1 MCRPQAKRS
10 RHTVSADYFQ
20 KTIIVNGTRS
30 VRTTLRTY
38 FKLPLMEIGACPL
51 PLLLLRSR
59 TLKKHKVFL
68 LSLLLLLASTVG
80 HAKIVFDSER
90 NGIDGVYVMDDDG
103 SNQTLLTDEFRAH
116 SPSWSPDGRQIV
128 FNRYV
133 HGSVVLCLMHP
144 DGTNIRQLTEKDKSY
159 INRASFS
166 PDGKS
171 LVFNRLTFNLNDGQ
185 KSRTIVLNIETGK
198 MKEISDFWGLQHD
211 WAPDGKHI
219 ICAEPFTDG
228 VNNTIWIMEAD
239 GHNLRPLIP
248 AVVGGEFTIRREFP
262 RWSPDGQQ
270 IVFLQVEW
278 KRAAGGEF
286 FYKAFRYMTCN
297 RNGANLRSLH
307 IPKDMEG
314 NNVDW
319 MDDGESIVFSAY
331 ADIPLN
337 QPLQN
342 FEYPPPNIYKY
353 HIWTRDMTRLTNHPG
368 RDVTI
373 DWISDDVLPVSP
385 QGKKKVT
392 WGTVKQQGSE

>member
-1 MCRPQAKRS
+1 MYKR
-10 RHTVSADYFQ
+10 
-20 KTIIVNGTRS
+20 
-30 VRTTLRTY
+30 
-38 FKLPLMEIGACPL
+38 
-51 PLLLLRSR
+51 
-59 TLKKHKVFL
+59 KVFL
-68 LSLLLLLASTVG
+68 LSLLLLLLASTVVT

-90 NGIDGVYVMDDDG
+90 DGIDGIYVMDDDG
-103 SNQTLLTDEFRAH
+103 SNQTLLTDTFGPY

-128 FNRYV
+128 FKRPV
-133 HGSVVLCLMHP
+133 GVLCLMNA
-144 DGTNIRQLTEKDKSY
+144 DGTNIRQLTKADH

-166 PDGKS
+166 PDGKF
-171 LVFNRLTFNLNDGQ
+171 LVFNRTIEDPGDW
-185 KSRTIVLNIETGK
+185 KDRTVVLNIETGK
-198 MKEISDFWGLQHD
+198 MKEIADFWGIHHD
-211 WAPDGKHI
+211 WSPDGKHI
-219 ICAEPFTDG
+219 ICAEPWTDG

-239 GHNLRPLIP
+239 GHKLRPLVP
-248 AVVGGEFTIRREFP
+248 AAVVGEFTIRREYP

-278 KRAAGGEF
+278 KRAAGGGF
-286 FYKAFRYMTCN
+286 FYKAFRYMICN
-297 RNGANLRSLH
+297 RNGKNLRSLP

-319 MDDGESIVFSAY
+319 MDDGKSIVFSAY

-337 QPLQN
+337 QPLPRD
-342 FEYPPPNIYKY
+342 FEYPPSNIYKY

-368 RDVTI
+368 VDWTI

>member
-1 MCRPQAKRS
+1 MKR
-10 RHTVSADYFQ
+10 HKV
-20 KTIIVNGTRS
+20 VM
-30 VRTTLRTY
+30 L
-38 FKLPLMEIGACPL
+38 C
-51 PLLLLRSR
+51 LLLLG
-59 TLKKHKVFL
+59 
-68 LSLLLLLASTVG
+68 LATVVT
-80 HAKIVFDSER
+80 HAKIVFYSVRD
-90 NGIDGVYVMDDDG
+90 GIYGVYVMDDDG
-103 SNQTLLTDEFRAH
+103 SNQTLLTDEFRPRH
-116 SPSWSPDGRQIV
+116 PSWSPDGRQIV
-128 FNRYV
+128 FKRR
-133 HGSVVLCLMHP
+133 GSVLYLMHP
-144 DGTNIRQLTEKDKSY
+144 DGTNMRRITEYDRNIY
-159 INRASFS
+159 INIPSFS
-166 PDGKS
+166 PDGKF
-171 LVFNRLTFNLNDGQ
+171 LVFNRMTFNLNDGQ
-185 KSRTIVLNIETGK
+185 KSRTVVLNIETGK
-198 MKEISDFWGLQHD
+198 MKEISDFWGIQHD
-211 WAPDGKHI
+211 WSPDGKHI

-248 AVVGGEFTIRREFP
+248 AAAFDGEFTIRREFP

-314 NNVDW
+314 IYVDW
-319 MDDGESIVFSAY
+319 MDDGESIVFSAK

-342 FEYPPPNIYKY
+342 FEFPPPNIYKY

-392 WGTVKQQGSE
+392 WGMVKQQGSE

>member
-1 MCRPQAKRS
+1 MKR
-10 RHTVSADYFQ
+10 HIF
-20 KTIIVNGTRS
+20 
-30 VRTTLRTY
+30 
-38 FKLPLMEIGACPL
+38 F
-51 PLLLLRSR
+51 
-59 TLKKHKVFL
+59 F
-68 LSLLLLLASTVG
+68 LSLLLLLASTVVT
-80 HAKIVFDSER
+80 HARIVFYSVR
-90 NGIDGVYVMDDDG
+90 NGIYGVYVMDNDG
-103 SNQTLLTDEFRAH
+103 SNQTLRTDEFIPRH
-116 SPSWSPDGRQIV
+116 PSWSPDGRQIV
-128 FNRYV
+128 FKRYV
-133 HGSVVLCLMHP
+133 HGSSVLCLMNP

-171 LVFNRLTFNLNDGQ
+171 LVFNRMTFNLNDGQ
-185 KSRTIVLNIETGK
+185 KSRTVVFNIETGK
-198 MKEISDFWGLQHD
+198 MKEIADFWGHQHD
-211 WAPDGKHI
+211 WSPDGKHI

-248 AVVGGEFTIRREFP
+248 AAAFDGEFTIRREFP

-270 IVFLQVEW
+270 IVFTQVEW
-278 KRAAGGEF
+278 KLAAEGGRF
-286 FYKAFRYMTCN
+286 FKAFRYRICN

-314 NNVDW
+314 LNVDW
-319 MDDGESIVFSAY
+319 MDDGESIVFSAR
-331 ADIPLN
+331 AAIPLN
-337 QPLQN
+337 QPLPN

-353 HIWTRDMTRLTNHPG
+353 HIRTRVMTRITNHPG
-368 RDVTI
+368 SDYGL

>member
-1 MCRPQAKRS
+1 MKR
-10 RHTVSADYFQ
+10 
-20 KTIIVNGTRS
+20 
-30 VRTTLRTY
+30 
-38 FKLPLMEIGACPL
+38 
-51 PLLLLRSR
+51 
-59 TLKKHKVFL
+59 HKVFL
-68 LSLLLLLASTVG
+68 LSLLLLLMSTVVT

-103 SNQTLLTDEFRAH
+103 SNQTLLIDTFRPY

-128 FNRYV
+128 FKRP
-133 HGSVVLCLMHP
+133 GSFLYLMNS
-144 DGTNIRQLTEKDKSY
+144 DGTNIRQLTKADY

-166 PDGKS
+166 PDGKF
-171 LVFNRLTFNLNDGQ
+171 LVFKRRIDW
-185 KSRTIVLNIETGK
+185 KDRTIVLNIETGK
-198 MKEISDFWGLQHD
+198 MKEISDFWGNHHD

-219 ICAEPFTDG
+219 ICAEPWTDG

-239 GHNLRPLIP
+239 GHNLRPLVP
-248 AVVGGEFTIRREFP
+248 AAAAGGEFTIRRDSP
-262 RWSPDGQQ
+262 RWSPDSQQ

-278 KRAAGGEF
+278 KRAAGGKF

-297 RNGANLRSLH
+297 RNGTNLRSLH

-314 NNVDW
+314 IYVDW
-319 MDDGESIVFSAY
+319 MDDGESIVFSAK

-337 QPLQN
+337 QPLPHD
-342 FEYPPPNIYKY
+342 FEFPPPNIYKY
-353 HIWTRDMTRLTNHPG
+353 HIRTRVMTRLTNHPG

-373 DWISDDVLPVSP
+373 DWISDDVLPVPP